1 MVNEKIKNIL
11 GSLILALAL
20 IYPVI
25 ISAADC
31 RNGGYCASLAQQAAV
46 GQAQAGTGLQ
56 QFLGLN
62 KDAEIGDVL
71 AGIYRFAL
79 GLVGLSALIMIV
91 FGGISYMSAGD
102 SQERVKQGKG
112 YIQNAIL
119 GLVLALLSYLIL
131 WTINPDLVKKLQLP
145 LVGLRQ
151 AQRLDLSTFAPETKE
166 EITRFGGQKALEAQ
180 TGGQLAIEPKIIDPV
195 DLRNQQGQNAETAVR
210 QDFLKSCLEA
220 GGTRVSDV
228 RVGGSGSTRVMLTCV
243 KR

>member
-1 MVNEKIKNIL
+1 MTNQMAKNIL
-11 GSLILALAL
+11 GPLVLVFILVH
-20 IYPVI
+20 PVFA
-25 ISAADC
+25 SAEPC
-31 RNGGYCASLAQQAAV
+31 RGEGYCASLTQQASI
-46 GQAQAGTGLQ
+46 GQAQTGTGLQ

-79 GLVGLSALIMIV
+79 GLVGLSALIMVV
-91 FGGISYMSAGD
+91 FGGIFYMSAGD
-102 SQERVKQGKG
+102 SQQRVKQGQE
-112 YIQNAIL
+112 YIKNAL
-119 GLVLALLSYLIL
+119 WGLVLALLSYLIL
-131 WTINPDLVKKLQLP
+131 WTINPDLVKKLRLP
-145 LVGLRQ
+145 LVEIRQ
-151 AQRLDLSTFAPETKE
+151 AQRLDLSTFAPETRE

-228 RVGGSGSTRVMLTCV
+228 RVGGSGSTRVMLTCI